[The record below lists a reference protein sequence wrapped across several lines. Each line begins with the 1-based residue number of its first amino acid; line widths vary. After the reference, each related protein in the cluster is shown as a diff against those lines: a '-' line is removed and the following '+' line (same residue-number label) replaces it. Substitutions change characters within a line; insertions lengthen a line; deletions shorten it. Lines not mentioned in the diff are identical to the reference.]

1 MQQHHLVVGAGPVGS
16 GVALALAERGEIVT
30 VATRSGSGPQHPAI
44 TLVKADAADGQAIAR
59 LAQGAA
65 TVFNCVNPPYHRW
78 PTDWP
83 PVHHSLLSAGERSGA
98 VLVMMDNLYAFGPGT
113 PMPMAE
119 TSTMNATGPKGST
132 RRTMAD
138 DLLAAHAAGR
148 ARATFARASDF
159 YGPGVRDAALGSRVV
174 PRVLAG
180 KKVSLL
186 GRLDMP
192 HSVSYLPDVV
202 RTLVTI
208 ALDERAWGAAW
219 HVPNAPAVT
228 QRELVQALATAAG
241 TTAKVGTVPKAV
253 VQAMGLVVPPMRGLT
268 ETWYQ
273 FDSPWVTDS
282 ALTEATFGLEATPL
296 AEGAA
301 ATIDWWRTQATPA

>member
-1 MQQHHLVVGAGPVGS
+1 MQHHLVVGSGPVGT
-16 GVALALAERGEIVT
+16 GVARALAERGDRVT
-30 VATRSGSGPQHPAI
+30 VVTRRGTGPQHPAI
-44 TLVKADAADGQAIAR
+44 TLVAADASNADALTA
-59 LAQGAA
+59 AADGAA

-78 PTDWP
+78 PQEWP
-83 PVHHSLLSAGERSGA
+83 PIHQALMATATRTGA

-119 TSTMNATGPKGST
+119 TSATNATGPKGAT
-132 RRTMAD
+132 RRTMAA
-138 DLLAAHAAGR
+138 DLLAAHAAGTL
-148 ARATFARASDF
+148 RATLARASDF
-159 YGPGVRDAALGSRVV
+159 YGPEVFGSMLGERVM

-186 GRLDMP
+186 GDLDAP
-192 HSVSYLPDVV
+192 HSVSYMPDVV

-208 ALDERAWGAAW
+208 ATDERAWGRPW

-228 QRELVQALATAAG
+228 QRDAVRTLAEAAG
-241 TTAKVGTVPKAV
+241 TTVKVTTVPKAV
-253 VQAMGLVVPPMRGLT
+253 VQAMGLFVPPMRGLT

-282 ALTEATFGLEATPL
+282 TLTEQTFGLTATSL

-301 ATIDWWRTQATPA
+301 ATVAWWRAAGK